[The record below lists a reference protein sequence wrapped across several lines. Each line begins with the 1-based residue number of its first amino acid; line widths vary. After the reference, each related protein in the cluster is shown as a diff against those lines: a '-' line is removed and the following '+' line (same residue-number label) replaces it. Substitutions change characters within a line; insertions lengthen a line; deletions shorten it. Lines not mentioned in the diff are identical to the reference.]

1 METAPIKQA
10 EIEHW
15 HKDVP
20 GSRWFRAD
28 LHVHTLD
35 DYPGGRIKWP
45 NVTNGNPEDPAT
57 QQFYAHSILRTA
69 VARGVQILG
78 LTPHSVRT
86 GQTDQTSAT
95 WRIIEAWQFERDSD
109 DVPFR
114 SKIYAVFPGFE
125 PSISDGSKGV
135 HLLFLFDPE
144 IGRNCYIRAF
154 QAVMGGVEPWQG
166 GHLRNSTLNARTIF
180 QHLAR
185 LRREEGDKW
194 NYLCLAPHAF
204 SDKGLFSLKSQI
216 LQDFPSHEI
225 CALELGDNDLP
236 SDRLG
241 NAKTPWFD
249 EGLQRYHHALFH
261 GSDAYIIDESPTASG
276 LFEIGSR
283 MALIKLAEP
292 SIEALR
298 QTFLASDSRLRTA
311 YSRNEAGA
319 LVLRTDLPDPLGSDR
334 PWLRTVEIT
343 GGSSFFGGIDPHTK
357 QSRTQRFEL
366 SPDLTCVIGGRMTGK
381 STFLDGLRT
390 DFGHALPEDENV
402 RKDVLERA
410 QHRFLSGNPSLKY
423 DIAGPVNPT
432 AEKKE
437 RWPAEFYTQRE
448 LQRAVGDQG
457 GLRKLLFRLVPG
469 QATVLTDREQKISNL
484 DKKLQQSVERI
495 SNKKE
500 ALGEAEQAFMRAQKA
515 RGVLERFSQG
525 GVAELTLAQHDAGA
539 IQAAKS
545 EAGAIRSGFA
555 SVKDG
560 IANLKTPECNSP
572 QLRRLLE
579 EALPGLRFAEAIAE
593 IQASADTL
601 EEQLSA
607 LVERLSIAEATARE
621 AERQVRE
628 DVQRR
633 LLELGG
639 TAEELN
645 RFDELNKAAAQYEV
659 ANAALAKAKIA
670 LRKELQEFARADLDR
685 QTLVKTH
692 RAALE
697 GLAASIHQRFDGRI
711 RLKSVPN
718 GIEDAMSEWVH
729 GLRERGISRW
739 WNDHQTAKGE
749 SRIGPKAVLAALRRK
764 TLSQLGM
771 SGQVEKTL
779 RDVLTEQ
786 GRTQLRALR
795 NEDFHVLELRIS
807 EQPPEYRAMAD
818 LSGGAQVSLL
828 LSLLLECESSTPL
841 IIDQPEDELDK
852 AYLLNTVLPALRRL
866 KGKRQVVFATHDA
879 NIVVNGDA
887 DQVIFLRAVADT
899 GQIAGQ
905 GTIESPV
912 IKQAILDTLDG
923 GPQAFEL
930 RRAKY
935 GF

>member
-1 METAPIKQA
+1 MEAAPIK
-10 EIEHW
+10 ETDVEHW

-20 GSRWFRAD
+20 GSRWFQSD

-35 DYPGGRIKWP
+35 DLPGGRIKWP

-57 QQFYAHSILRTA
+57 QQFYAHSILRAA
-69 VARGVQILG
+69 VARGIQILG

-95 WRIIEAWQFERDSD
+95 WRIVEAWQCERDKD
-109 DVPFR
+109 GVPFR

-125 PSISDGSKGV
+125 PSISDGPKGV

-144 IGRNCYIRAF
+144 IGRDCYIRAF

-166 GHLRNSTLNARTIF
+166 NALRNSTLDAKTLFR
-180 QHLAR
+180 HLAR

-194 NYLCLAPHAF
+194 DYLCLAPHAF

-241 NAKTPWFD
+241 NPKTPWLD
-249 EGLQRYHHALFH
+249 KGIQIHHHAMFH
-261 GSDAYIIDESPTASG
+261 GSDAYIIDETPTASG

-283 MALIKLAEP
+283 ITVIKLAEA

-298 QTFLASDSRLRTA
+298 QAFLASDSRLRTA
-311 YSRNEAGA
+311 YTRNEANA
-319 LVLRTDLPDPLGSDR
+319 LVLSADLPDPLGSDR
-334 PWLRTVEIT
+334 PWLRSVEIT
-343 GGSSFFGGIDPHTK
+343 GGSSFFGGIDPNTK

-390 DFGHALPEDENV
+390 DIGHALPEDENV
-402 RKDVLERA
+402 RKDVFERA
-410 QHRFLSGNPSLKY
+410 QQRFLSGNPSLKY

-448 LQRAVGDQG
+448 LQRAVDDQG

-469 QATVLTDREQKISNL
+469 QAAVLTDREQQISNL
-484 DKKLQQSVERI
+484 DKKLHQSVEKI

-500 ALGEAEQAFMRAQKA
+500 VLGEAEQAFVRAQKA
-515 RGVLERFSQG
+515 RDALERFAQV

-539 IQAAKS
+539 VQTAKS
-545 EAGAIRSGFA
+545 EVGAIRGAFA
-555 SVKDG
+555 SVKEK
-560 IANLKTPECNSP
+560 IANLKAPECNNP
-572 QLRRLLE
+572 QLRSLLD
-579 EALPGLRFAEAIAE
+579 EAVSGLHFTEAIAE
-593 IQASADTL
+593 MQASADTL

-607 LVERLSIAEATARE
+607 LVERLSTAEATARG

-645 RFDELNKAAAQYEV
+645 RFDELNKAAAEYEV
-659 ANAALAKAKIA
+659 ANAALAKAKIV

-685 QTLVKTH
+685 QKLVNTH
-692 RAALE
+692 RAD
-697 GLAASIHQRFDGRI
+697 LAALGASIDQRFDGRI

-718 GIEDAMSEWVH
+718 GIEDPMSEWVR

-739 WNDHQTAKGE
+739 WNDHQNVKGE
-749 SRIGPKAVLAALRRK
+749 SPIGPKTVLAALRRK

-795 NEDFHVLELRIS
+795 NEDFHVLELRVS
-807 EQPPEYRAMAD
+807 EQPLEYRAMAD

-828 LSLLLECESSTPL
+828 LSLFARMRERYST
-841 IIDQPEDELDK
+841 DHRS
-852 AYLLNTVLPALRRL
+852 ARR
-866 KGKRQVVFATHDA
+866 
-879 NIVVNGDA
+879 
-887 DQVIFLRAVADT
+887 
-899 GQIAGQ
+899 
-905 GTIESPV
+905 
-912 IKQAILDTLDG
+912 
-923 GPQAFEL
+923 
-930 RRAKY
+930 
-935 GF
+935 